1 MNLREL
7 LSGVVEPSVLE
18 KLPACE
24 VPAVWDDSRR
34 VTPGSLLAL
43 MRGAEHFLSQGLERG
58 AAVFLLDRRIAPSLV
73 ESYPQA
79 LLVPVEDPREAF
91 KQILLRFYA
100 RPSGKVRVIG
110 VTGTNGKTTVTYLL
124 ESILNAA
131 GHSCGVTGTVNCRI
145 GGKVSPAK
153 NTTPGMLDNQMFLH
167 TLSSRNIPYSVME
180 VSSHA
185 LAQGRVDL
193 INFCGAI
200 FTNLTGDHLDY
211 HGTMEEYFA
220 AKSRLFQ
227 SLGPDAYAVIN
238 NDDPYA
244 VRLRDLT
251 RARVMSYAL
260 HSAADITAEVREIG
274 LKGTRL
280 LVKAFGRDCE
290 VNTTFIGQHNIY
302 NILAA
307 FAAGLAEGF
316 SFDVLCHGINMLACV
331 PGRLEPVDCGQ
342 DFGVFID
349 YAHTDDG
356 LRNVLQCLKG
366 VVHNRLILVFGC
378 GGDRDRTKR
387 PRMGRV
393 AGEMAD
399 HCIIT
404 SDNPRNEDPLAI
416 IEEIVPGFSR
426 KNYEIEPDRQKAIE
440 RALAL
445 AGRNDIVLLA
455 GKGHE
460 TCQIFKDKTLDFVE
474 SSVVSRFLGKG
485 LRQDGKGLC

>member
-7 LSGVVEPSVLE
+7 LSGLADPAVIAG
-18 KLPACE
+18 LPALS
-24 VPAVWDDSRR
+24 VPSVWDDSRR
-34 VTPGSLLAL
+34 VMSGSLLVL
-43 MRGAEHFLSQGLERG
+43 MRGAEHFAGQGLERG
-58 AAVFLLDRRIAPSLV
+58 AAVLLADSRTARSLS

-100 RPSGKVRVIG
+100 RPSGQVRVLG

-167 TLSSRNIPYSVME
+167 TLSTQNILYSVME

-185 LAQGRVDL
+185 LAQGRVDM
-193 INFCGAI
+193 IDFCGAI

-211 HGTMEEYFA
+211 HGTMEEYFT
-220 AKSRLFQ
+220 AKSLLFR
-227 SLGPDAYAVIN
+227 SLSEDAYAVIN

-244 VRLRDLT
+244 IRLCNLT
-251 RARVMSYAL
+251 RARVISYAL

-280 LVKAFGRDCE
+280 LVKAFGRECE
-290 VNTTFIGQHNIY
+290 VKTTFIGQHNIY

-307 FAAGLAEGF
+307 FSAGLAEGF
-316 SFDVLCHGINMLACV
+316 SLDVLCRGINMLAHV

-342 DFGVFID
+342 DFGVYID

-366 VVHNRLILVFGC
+366 VAHNRLILVFGC

-399 HCIIT
+399 YCIIT

-416 IEEIVPGFSR
+416 IEEILPGFSR
-426 KNYEIEPDRQKAIE
+426 ENYEVEPDRQQAIE
-440 RALAL
+440 RALAM

-460 TCQIFKDKTLDFVE
+460 TYQIFKDKTLDFVE
-474 SSVVSRFLGKG
+474 SSVVSCFLGKR
-485 LRQDGKGLC
+485 LRQDGKVLC